1 MKNEKNEL
9 VFCPLGGSGEI
20 GMNMNLYGYGAP
32 NNHDWIMIDIG
43 VGFVD
48 DSIPGVDLMV
58 ADPDFIVQRKENL
71 LGILLTHAHE
81 DHIGA
86 IAHLWPLLGCP
97 IYATPFTAIL
107 IKEKF
112 KEKKI
117 SIEGKIKIIELN
129 GNVKIGPFDINYVTL
144 THSILEPNA
153 LRIKTPVG
161 TLFHTGDWK
170 CDEDPLLGKKMDE
183 VKLKS
188 IGQDGVLAMIC
199 DSTNIFTE
207 GRSGS
212 EKDVRDSMLTIMEN
226 IQHRIVVTT
235 FASNAARMETV
246 FKCAEKVGRHLS
258 LVGRSMHRIYNTA
271 KECGYLQNLKP
282 PIDPRDAKK
291 IPRNKI
297 VYLCTGSQGEP
308 MGAMNRIVNEEH
320 PDVFL
325 DSDDTVIF
333 SSRIIPGNEKKLFK
347 IHNLLVKR
355 KINVISEENAFIHV
369 SGHPGRDEM
378 KDMYSWIKPQ
388 ISIPVHGE
396 HRHLKEHFDF
406 AKSLGVP
413 NPALIENGDIIRIYP
428 GAPKIID
435 KVHNGKLLVDGNRLI
450 DENSKFLND
459 RKNFSYNG
467 LMDIT
472 LLISKKGQLDR
483 NPIINLRGL
492 PLNDEEI
499 DEVLYDIEELI
510 IDSSNSYSLNNKKN
524 EKNFIDSL
532 KSNLKKIIY
541 SKTKKRP
548 YTNIVIIRV

>member
-271 KECGYLQNLKP
+271 KECGYLQNLMP

-378 KDMYSWIKPQ
+378 KDMYNWIKPQ

-499 DEVLYDIEELI
+499 DEVLYDIEESI
-510 IDSSNSYSLNNKKN
+510 IDSSNNYSLNNKKN